1 MNKLAHGIVLAFFGM
16 ACFCLWGVFQ
26 MPSMVRLHGVALQ
39 LPAFTK
45 FCVALGTRLVV
56 GLVILA
62 AAYCVWVWLKKA
74 DSRPSWVSFLVV
86 TTAASVLLNQVFDPF
101 SVWVGFY

>member
-1 MNKLAHGIVLAFFGM
+1 
-16 ACFCLWGVFQ
+16 

-86 TTAASVLLNQVFDPF
+86 TTAALVFVTLPTIIAIY
-101 SVWVGFY
+101 VPLVAALGHLGNLVNP